1 MRRRIDGLVGQVRS
15 DPALFCQIDAPN
27 AAGKS
32 FGEILDSG
40 AKSTGHLARALAV
53 AATATRKISAPEFKP
68 EAGAERLSIEAAQ
81 DLLGSEA
88 PALADSLEGLEA
100 EVWSALVAVQGAG
113 DLSVVDLSREVTR
126 RAIQTLRDLQ
136 TRVDQ
141 MAG

>member
-1 MRRRIDGLVGQVRS
+1 MSDQFDSLAPRDILITLRSMRRRIDGLVGQVRS

-68 EAGAERLSIEAAQ
+68 EAGAERLSIEART
-81 DLLGSEA
+81 G
-88 PALADSLEGLEA
+88 PA
-100 EVWSALVAVQGAG
+100 
-113 DLSVVDLSREVTR
+113 RF
-126 RAIQTLRDLQ
+126 
-136 TRVDQ
+136 
-141 MAG
+141 